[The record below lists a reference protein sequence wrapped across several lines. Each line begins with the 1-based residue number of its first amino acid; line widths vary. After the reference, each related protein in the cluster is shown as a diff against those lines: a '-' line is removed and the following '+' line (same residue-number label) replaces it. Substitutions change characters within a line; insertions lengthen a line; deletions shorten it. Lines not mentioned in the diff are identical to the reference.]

1 MANVGT
7 VNGGGGG
14 GRSPGSNVGNTGAA
28 GTQPGANFTGVRGMV
43 TGQPNRGITAGG
55 YGGIGGGVAGNPGL
69 IFVVENTGT

>member
-43 TGQPNRGITAGG
+43 TGQPTRVLTTGG
-55 YGGIGGGVAGNPGL
+55 YGGIGGGVLGNPGL